1 MSSAEPPAPESARSL
16 DRAWTYTL
24 SGTLLPVAAGLG
36 LALAIADPTDGDGD
50 AMAGLALMA
59 GGLFIGPS
67 LGHVYLGDER
77 RTLIGLGIRGG
88 GIALAVA
95 GFAASRDGDEFF
107 AGVGEFIGLSLVGFA
122 IGTVYSFATLDDSAY
137 EREVAVVPGVG
148 PGGAP
153 ALTVSARF

>member
-50 AMAGLALMA
+50 ATAGLALMA
-59 GGLFIGPS
+59 GGLF
-67 LGHVYLGDER
+67 
-77 RTLIGLGIRGG
+77 IGLGIRGG

-107 AGVGEFIGLSLVGFA
+107 AGVGEFIGLSLVGFE